1 MRHRLQSSKLGR
13 SPEHRAATMAA
24 LVCALIE
31 RKRIETTH
39 AKAKQARSMAEKL
52 VTIGREEL
60 LAVSQNNKDKAIFAR
75 RKAITALRHP
85 KFAAMLVKD
94 VVPQF
99 SGRNGGY
106 TRIIKLGKRKSDSS
120 EMVLLEWVG
129 IAPPERKKKKKVEEK
144 PVPPKS

>member
-13 SPEHRAATMAA
+13 SPEHRAATIAS

-39 AKAKQARSMAEKL
+39 AKAKQARSLAEKL
-52 VTIGREEL
+52 VTVGKKGTL
-60 LAVSQNNKDKAIFAR
+60 TAR
-75 RKAITALRHP
+75 RNAISVLHHEEYVE
-85 KFAAMLVKD
+85 KLLKEI
-94 VVPQF
+94 VPQF

-106 TRIIKLGKRKSDSS
+106 TRIIKLGKRRSDSS

-129 IAPPERKKKKKVEEK
+129 IAPPERKKKPEK
-144 PVPPKS
+144 PQKT

>member
-13 SPEHRAATMAA
+13 SPEHRAATIAS

-31 RKRIETTH
+31 RKRIETTL
-39 AKAKQARSMAEKL
+39 AKAKQARSLAEKM
-52 VTIGREEL
+52 VTVGKKVTLEARRRAISVLHREEY
-60 LAVSQNNKDKAIFAR
+60 V
-75 RKAITALRHP
+75 
-85 KFAAMLVKD
+85 AMLLKD

-106 TRIIKLGKRKSDSS
+106 TRILKLGRRRSDSS

-129 IAPPERKKKKKVEEK
+129 IAPPERKKKPEGDKTKK
-144 PVPPKS
+144 P